1 MPLYLQNR
9 QACLSIRHRSMKKS
23 YSLESTVVIPFTQG
37 LQWAA
42 VPLWVA
48 GPPAS
53 FPCTRAHSPDSSWPT
68 CSTSAR
74 AQHTGVMRLSL
85 FTISHK
91 GWQGK
96 AFNLSYWTGQYK
108 TQLHFKFIL
117 LIGLVVLIIKRKG
130 TEEMRKREKK
140 TLKIMEK
147 KLSNTSEFLKERE
160 CYWAKIRTQQPPP
173 QKCNS
178 FKLVLGCTVTTGDHH
193 GAVHMLPPWLVSNCP
208 VWPCPAEHRELFLPL
223 DSISDNWHH
232 SRRCS
237 TGTWGRP
244 TACLGD
250 AHRRTAMTWPWGS
263 SLGSHG
269 EACMQDLPE
278 RWWGSGPGVG
288 MEGVREGRGWVH
300 LQRPFSPSL
309 NLQLPAGTTP
319 MDICLSQLQLLQKN
333 SRDQIV

>member
-53 FPCTRAHSPDSSWPT
+53 FPCTRAHSPDSSCPT

-160 CYWAKIRTQQPPP
+160 CYWAKSEHNNLHHKNATASNWSWAVPWPPE
-173 QKCNS
+173 
-178 FKLVLGCTVTTGDHH
+178 TTMGLSICFHH
-193 GAVHMLPPWLVSNCP
+193 GWWATVQSD
-208 VWPCPAEHRELFLPL
+208 PALL
-223 DSISDNWHH
+223 
-232 SRRCS
+232 S
-237 TGTWGRP
+237 TGNSSFLL
-244 TACLGD
+244 TAYLTTDITHVG
-250 AHRRTAMTWPWGS
+250 AA
-263 SLGSHG
+263 
-269 EACMQDLPE
+269 QE
-278 RWWGSGPGVG
+278 RGADPQHV
-288 MEGVREGRGWVH
+288 
-300 LQRPFSPSL
+300 
-309 NLQLPAGTTP
+309 
-319 MDICLSQLQLLQKN
+319 
-333 SRDQIV
+333 